1 MGTQIQNKQNQV
13 LLSNTPQ
20 IMKYTSILVACLSTA
35 GLVVTGESL
44 EYKRQCNAFLSKSHN
59 LVSQNNNARGRRSV
73 FGRRKGRRGNEAPF
87 IVTTA
92 DSFGSGATTVEVSTA
107 GITTEKGSITI
118 VTTQAATT
126 NPTTTTIAATTV
138 LTGMIS
144 DDPTST
150 SNALTTTTNP
160 TTAVA
165 TTAVATPAVAT
176 PEAEPESETPPEYVI
191 VLDETG
197 SMQSLGGKRARNGRE
212 IVITK
217 FNRFLNLLK
226 KKINDEEI
234 VDGKFTFVTFNR
246 KARFV
251 NFDSLLDMPAL
262 TRQSYNPGY
271 GTNLYDTLA
280 CLIAKMRSE
289 QPDTDNVKFYVISDG
304 AHKLAGKKDKKFKV
318 GYETEELNEGVT
330 EAREFGWNFNFYGS
344 VNDGAEKDKLKEEVL
359 SMGFRETER
368 KMFDFTGG
376 DMNKLLKSLLG
387 SMSKKGEVKKV
398 ECTKPGAGCL
408 VECKEFKKCQK
419 GKAGKWCRKSR
430 KSAEAQGKCKFY

>member
-107 GITTEKGSITI
+107 GITTEKGSITL
-118 VTTQAATT
+118 VPTQAATT

-165 TTAVATPAVAT
+165 TT
-176 PEAEPESETPPEYVI
+176 EAEPESETPPEYVI
-191 VLDETG
+191 V
-197 SMQSLGGKRARNGRE
+197 
-212 IVITK
+212 
-217 FNRFLNLLK
+217 
-226 KKINDEEI
+226 
-234 VDGKFTFVTFNR
+234 
-246 KARFV
+246 
-251 NFDSLLDMPAL
+251 
-262 TRQSYNPGY
+262 
-271 GTNLYDTLA
+271 
-280 CLIAKMRSE
+280 
-289 QPDTDNVKFYVISDG
+289 
-304 AHKLAGKKDKKFKV
+304 
-318 GYETEELNEGVT
+318 
-330 EAREFGWNFNFYGS
+330 
-344 VNDGAEKDKLKEEVL
+344 
-359 SMGFRETER
+359 
-368 KMFDFTGG
+368 
-376 DMNKLLKSLLG
+376 
-387 SMSKKGEVKKV
+387 
-398 ECTKPGAGCL
+398 
-408 VECKEFKKCQK
+408 
-419 GKAGKWCRKSR
+419 
-430 KSAEAQGKCKFY
+430 